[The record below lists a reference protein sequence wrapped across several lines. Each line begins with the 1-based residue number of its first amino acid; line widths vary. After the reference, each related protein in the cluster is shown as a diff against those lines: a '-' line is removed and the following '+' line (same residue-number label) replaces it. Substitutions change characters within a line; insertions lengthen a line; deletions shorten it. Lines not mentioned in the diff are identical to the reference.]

1 MEVNVG
7 QNKLFWHPWLVHIS
21 LWKKESIKYIK
32 IINFTTTHFFLTS
45 QEKMSWFW
53 KQEKS
58 LQMGFPKAVFPLYL
72 YWLITY
78 TWKMN

>member
-21 LWKKESIKYIK
+21 LQHI
-32 IINFTTTHFFLTS
+32 FLTS

-72 YWLITY
+72 SWLITY